1 MTDFTAENH
10 LIVALDMP
18 SVEEARLLV
27 ATLGDTVSFYKVGL
41 ELLFAG
47 GLELARDLRH
57 QGKKVFLDMKLLDI
71 GNTVERAVANAA
83 ELDITFLTVH
93 GQDLKTLRAAVSG
106 RSGSKVKLLAVTV
119 LTNLSGD
126 DLAQQG
132 SSLSPADLVLR
143 RAEMAYAA
151 GFDGVIASGQE
162 AARIRAATGPNFLI
176 VTPGIRLT
184 GGTTDDQER
193 VMTPDHAIMAGAN
206 HLVVGRPITQADDPR
221 RAAETFV
228 HHIKEALANSGAK
241 PSGPH

>member
-1 MTDFTAENH
+1 MPGTAPQDR

-18 SVEEARLLV
+18 TAEEARRLIAL
-27 ATLGDTVSFYKVGL
+27 LGDTVTFYKIGL

-47 GLELARDLRH
+47 GLDLARDLRH
-57 QGKKVFLDMKLLDI
+57 QGKRVFLDMKLLDI

-83 ELDITFLTVH
+83 ELDVTFLTVH

-106 RSGSKVKLLAVTV
+106 RAGGKVKLLAVTV
-119 LTNLSGD
+119 LTNLSAD

-132 SSLSPADLVLR
+132 ATLSPAELVLR

-162 AARIRAATGPNFLI
+162 ASRIRAATGPNFLI
-176 VTPGIRLT
+176 VTPGIRLP

-206 HLVVGRPITQADDPR
+206 HIVVGRPITQADDPKL
-221 RAAETFV
+221 AAETFV
-228 HHIKEALANSGAK
+228 HHIREALTKSAAD

>member
-1 MTDFTAENH
+1 MTDIAAEDR
-10 LIVALDMP
+10 LVVALDMP

-27 ATLGDTVSFYKVGL
+27 ASLGDTVTFYKVGL

-47 GLELARDLRH
+47 GLELARDLRR

-106 RSGSKVKLLAVTV
+106 RGGSKVKLLAVTV
-119 LTNLSGD
+119 LTNLSTQ

-151 GFDGVIASGQE
+151 GFDGVVASGQE

-193 VMTPDHAIMAGAN
+193 VMTPDHAIMAG
-206 HLVVGRPITQADDPR
+206 
-221 RAAETFV
+221 
-228 HHIKEALANSGAK
+228 
-241 PSGPH
+241 